1 MAEIHLGDS
10 ELGARLG
17 NSETLFHSRSKG
29 VICPRAD
36 RPKYCVGSRL
46 KHRSDRQLVATGGGE
61 SSSSVMLSVWSCL
74 GSSGWIATPHLCV
87 HRRLGGP
94 G

>member
-17 NSETLFHSRSKG
+17 NRETLFHSRSKG
-29 VICPRAD
+29 IICPRAD

-46 KHRSDRQLVATGGGE
+46 KHRSNRQLVAPGGGE
-61 SSSSVMLSVWSCL
+61 SSSSVMLSVWSCP
-74 GSSGWIATPHLCV
+74 GSRGWIATSHLCV
-87 HRRLGGP
+87 HGRLGGP